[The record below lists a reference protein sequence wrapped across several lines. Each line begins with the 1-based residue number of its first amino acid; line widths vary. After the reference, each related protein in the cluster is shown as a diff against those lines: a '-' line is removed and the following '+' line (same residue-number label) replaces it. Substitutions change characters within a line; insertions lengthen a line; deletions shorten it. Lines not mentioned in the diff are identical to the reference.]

1 MTCPICG
8 KAYPCAHGPAAHSR
22 ATAAR
27 EQGNSALLLDHQ
39 NATGEPEGPLAGQ
52 DGAADSQ
59 EWRQEVASRVQ
70 QHRARRRR
78 HTDRNALEL
87 DFSANEPFSFSAQP
101 QRSMPPP
108 PERFTEIMV
117 RTEPPKVIRFPR
129 PTPVPLPAM
138 QEITL
143 DELELAAPVPETPRI
158 VEAPEAEAEPA
169 EAEPSAVVMEAEQM
183 ELLPSFAD
191 IELEPAPS
199 RLVDELDLIP
209 QAAPL
214 EQRLMAGL
222 VDAAI
227 VLAGSGVCTLT
238 FYRMAEEMPHS
249 RLTIAFALAA
259 CGMFW
264 LLFQY
269 LFLIYGRTTPGMQ
282 MAQLELC
289 TFEGKKAPLFARRSR
304 ALAGALSGCAAGL
317 GYAWAFIDED
327 RLGWHDRISQTHL
340 RVAVSSQQSAFSSQ
354 HSAFSPEAE

>member
-1 MTCPICG
+1 M
-8 KAYPCAHGPAAHSR
+8 S
-22 ATAAR
+22 
-27 EQGNSALLLDHQ
+27 
-39 NATGEPEGPLAGQ
+39 EPESPLAVLTGSGAPGGQ
-52 DGAADSQ
+52 YGKADSQ

-87 DFSANEPFSFSAQP
+87 DFSANEPFSFTAQP
-101 QRSMPPP
+101 PPRSMPP

-117 RTEPPKVIRFPR
+117 KTEPPKVIRFPR
-129 PTPVPLPAM
+129 PAPVPLPAM

-143 DELELAAPVPETPRI
+143 DELELAAPVLESPRI
-158 VEAPEAEAEPA
+158 VEASLEAPLEPLEVELVEAEPQ
-169 EAEPSAVVMEAEQM
+169 AVAMKAEQM

-209 QAAPL
+209 RAAPL
-214 EQRLMAGL
+214 EHRLVAGL

-227 VLAGSGVCTLT
+227 VLAGSGVCAVT
-238 FYRMAEEMPHS
+238 FLRMAEEMPHS
-249 RLTIAFALAA
+249 RLTIAFALAG

-289 TFEGKKAPLFARRSR
+289 TFAGKEAPLFARRVR
-304 ALAGALSGCAAGL
+304 ALAGGLSGFSAGL

-340 RVAVSSQQSAFSSQ
+340 RASAIPSG
-354 HSAFSPEAE
+354 AREPYGYENLKG